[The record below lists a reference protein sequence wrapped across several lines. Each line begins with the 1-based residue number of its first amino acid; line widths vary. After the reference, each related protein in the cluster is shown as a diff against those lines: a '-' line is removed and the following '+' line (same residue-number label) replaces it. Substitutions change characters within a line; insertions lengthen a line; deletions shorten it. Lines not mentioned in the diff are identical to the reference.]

1 MQAAETARDPILA
14 VKDLSAGYGSKRI
27 IDNVSFEVK
36 RGEIALFVGHNGAG
50 KSTILKGIMGL
61 LPWTTGE
68 LRMDGTALGA
78 PNVKRNVRSGINIV
92 LQHQGF
98 FPNMTVTENLG
109 LGVYSLNLNPAAE
122 RARTDRIFEI
132 FPRLFERRASRAR
145 LLSGGEQRML
155 SIGIALMTEPRL
167 LLIDEPSAGLAPN
180 LVDGVMAQLQRLN
193 REWGS
198 TILLV
203 EQNVRAG
210 LQIASSVLVVRLGT
224 IAAHHDADAVRSRDE
239 IWTLL

>member
-1 MQAAETARDPILA
+1 MQSSDPVHEPILD
-14 VKDLSAGYGSKRI
+14 VTNLSAGYGSKRI
-27 IDNVSFEVK
+27 LDNVSFAVK
-36 RGEIALFVGHNGAG
+36 PGEIALFVGHNGAG

-61 LPWTTGE
+61 LPWTSGT
-68 LRMDGTALGA
+68 LRMDGVDLGM
-78 PNVKRNVRSGINIV
+78 PDVKRNVRNGINIV

-98 FPNMTVTENLG
+98 FPNMSVTENLG
-109 LGVYSLNLNPAAE
+109 LGVYSLNLGAAAE
-122 RARTDRIFEI
+122 RSRIERVFEI
-132 FPRLFERRASRAR
+132 FPRLFERRDSRAR

-180 LVDGVMAQLQRLN
+180 LVDGVMTQLQRLN

-210 LQIASSVLVVRLGT
+210 LQIATSVLVVRLGT
-224 IAAHHDADAVRSRDE
+224 IAAHHNADAVRERDE
-239 IWTLL
+239 IWSLL